1 MVEKI
6 KALWIKYEEIIAYLI
21 VGGLTT
27 VVSWAAKFL
36 ANFLLFDNTMYPTPF
51 QNVVLSVIN
60 WTAGVIFAYFTNRKF
75 VFKSNAPMLSEAP
88 KFVLSR
94 VSTLILDMVVMQVL
108 TAIGVNLLVATLI
121 SAVLVIIGNY
131 VFSKLFVFNKKK
143 DGGSRRGK
151 INILTCKSI
160 IKAVRNWQ
168 KIENLSVFGLLFVC
182 NLYLELCQISLQ
194 QFQRCGN
201 CILVGTLVAVG
212 SVDTGADESV
222 SGINTGA

>member
-75 VFKSNAPMLSEAP
+75 VF
-88 KFVLSR
+88 
-94 VSTLILDMVVMQVL
+94 STEIRTFQSIHADS
-108 TAIGVNLLVATLI
+108 G
-121 SAVLVIIGNY
+121 Y
-131 VFSKLFVFNKKK
+131 
-143 DGGSRRGK
+143 GSDAGTDRNR
-151 INILTCKSI
+151 CKS
-160 IKAVRNWQ
+160 AGGNPDLRSSGHHRQ
-168 KIENLSVFGLLFVC
+168 
-182 NLYLELCQISLQ
+182 LCIQ
-194 QFQRCGN
+194 
-201 CILVGTLVAVG
+201 
-212 SVDTGADESV
+212 
-222 SGINTGA
+222 

>member
-1 MVEKI
+1 MRNNMVEKI

-27 VVSWAAKFL
+27 VVSLAAKFL

-51 QNVVLSVIN
+51 QNIVLSIIN

-75 VFKSNAPMLSEAP
+75 VFKSNASMLSEAP

-108 TAIGVNLLVATLI
+108 TAVGVNLLVATVI

-143 DGGSRRGK
+143 DGEAEEAK
-151 INILTCKSI
+151 
-160 IKAVRNWQ
+160 
-168 KIENLSVFGLLFVC
+168 
-182 NLYLELCQISLQ
+182 
-194 QFQRCGN
+194 
-201 CILVGTLVAVG
+201 
-212 SVDTGADESV
+212 
-222 SGINTGA
+222 

>member
-75 VFKSNAPMLSEAP
+75 VFKSNADRKS
-88 KFVLSR
+88 
-94 VSTLILDMVVMQVL
+94 VV
-108 TAIGVNLLVATLI
+108 
-121 SAVLVIIGNY
+121 
-131 VFSKLFVFNKKK
+131 
-143 DGGSRRGK
+143 
-151 INILTCKSI
+151 
-160 IKAVRNWQ
+160 
-168 KIENLSVFGLLFVC
+168 
-182 NLYLELCQISLQ
+182 
-194 QFQRCGN
+194 
-201 CILVGTLVAVG
+201 
-212 SVDTGADESV
+212 
-222 SGINTGA
+222 